1 MPTTAE
7 LQTLLEFPVEKLTV
21 EYKSWLN
28 PEENTGN
35 ATLRHA
41 ARLCSL
47 THSRP
52 PNIVSPHQTHRR
64 TRALY
69 ARYASPNFRSR

>member
-1 MPTTAE
+1 MHEIASSFEPA
-7 LQTLLEFPVEKLTV
+7 V
-21 EYKSWLN
+21 
-28 PEENTGN
+28 
-35 ATLRHA
+35 
-41 ARLCSL
+41 

-52 PNIVSPHQTHRR
+52 LNIVSPDQTHRR